1 MMFVYNLA
9 ARLHNSPELMAS
21 PLTGAILG
29 CNDTHDP
36 NCTLGSH
43 GQMCRDF

>member
-9 ARLHNSPELMAS
+9 ARLHNHLALAAS
-21 PLTGAILG
+21 PSSGDILG
-29 CNDTHDP
+29 CNDTHDR

-43 GQMCRDF
+43 G